1 MLNIEAQEV
10 PFSFDQP
17 DEVLTP
23 LVTLLQQALNKLK
36 TRSDR
41 GKVLPVS
48 RQVLLIDAHAE
59 RARYIARL
67 LASVNYQPMM
77 APTALEAFTLFLR
90 GTCVPLAIILGQ
102 EEASHRLFLHR
113 LLQQMVQRYA
123 WEVPLI
129 RLLSQPSHG
138 SLAQSTAPLPSGS
151 STHFPARPQTTSPL
165 QPLTES
171 SSWSSSLSNTPYTP
185 LPAGPDHFVPNG
197 STRPTTA
204 PLSGTPDPAPR
215 LPSAPLPPLSSQPSS
230 SHLYVQ
236 EQAGQR
242 TAQPREQAVERR
254 EVRPVEE
261 EKVTLEGHDIGRY
274 HIISPIIGGSAA
286 SHTYL
291 AYDRLREQN
300 VALKAIRTTSLPYH
314 LMENTLEEANLFQ
327 QEKALLGQ
335 LEHPNI
341 LQVLNAGK
349 SYVSGAPF
357 IYKTMLHYEAGSLA
371 DWLHQQSSS
380 RTFAPQ
386 EVIQVILQIADA
398 LQLAHS
404 HNITYQ
410 NFKLTNVLIREHE
423 NDMRRLR
430 VFLSDFAIPQ
440 DGTYSSRSL
449 DALLYIAPER
459 WNGQVLPASDQYG
472 LAALTY
478 ELLTGR
484 PPFQGN
490 SENIMKHLHMNMP
503 PQPPDIF
510 NPALPASLNK
520 ILLRGLAKRPEE
532 RFASVSIFV
541 RLLQQ
546 QCF

>member
-36 TRSDR
+36 TRADR

-48 RQVLLIDAHAE
+48 RQVLIIDAHAE

-113 LLQQMVQRYA
+113 LLQQMLQRYA

-129 RLLSQPSHG
+129 RLLSKPSHG
-138 SLAQSTAPLPSGS
+138 SLAQSTVPLPSGS
-151 STHFPARPQTTSPL
+151 STRFPARPQTTSPL
-165 QPLTES
+165 PPLAES
-171 SSWSSSLSNTPYTP
+171 SGWSPSLQHTP
-185 LPAGPDHFVPNG
+185 LPAGPDSFGPNAP
-197 STRPTTA
+197 TRPTTA
-204 PLSGTPDPAPR
+204 PLSGTPDPATR
-215 LPSAPLPPLSSQPSS
+215 LPSAPLPSLSSQPPS

-236 EQAGQR
+236 EQPGQR
-242 TAQPREQAVERR
+242 AAQPREQAGERR
-254 EVRPVEE
+254 EIKPVEE

-274 HIISPIIGGSAA
+274 HILSPIVGSSSA

-314 LMENTLEEANLFQ
+314 LMENALEEANLFQ

-335 LEHPNI
+335 LEHPHI

-371 DWLHQQSSS
+371 DWLHQQSSA

-386 EVIQVILQIADA
+386 EVIQVILQIGDA

-404 HNITYQ
+404 QNITYQ
-410 NFKLTNVLIREHE
+410 NFKLTNVLIRERE
-423 NDMRRLR
+423 DDMRRLH
-430 VFLSDFAIPQ
+430 VFLTDFAIPQ
-440 DGTYSSRSL
+440 DGTFSSRSL
-449 DALLYIAPER
+449 DALPYIAPER

-472 LAALTY
+472 LAALAY
-478 ELLTGR
+478 ELLAGR

-490 SENIMKHLHMNMP
+490 SENIMKHLHTNMP

-520 ILLRGLAKRPEE
+520 ILLRGLAKKPEE
-532 RFASVSIFV
+532 RFASISIFV